1 MNFKDLMDSWS
12 ARREPVKTRQ
22 DYAVKLP
29 LNDASRLHALAD
41 LYSDVSIDRLITDLV
56 SAALDE
62 VEAAM
67 PYVAGER
74 VIREDD
80 HGDPVYEDAGMTPEF
95 LGLVK
100 KHRQELESDRA

>member
-1 MNFKDLMDSWS
+1 MSFKNLVDSWN
-12 ARREPVKTRQ
+12 ARREPAKTRQ
-22 DYAVKLP
+22 GYAVKLP

-41 LYSDVSIDRLITDLV
+41 LYPDVTTERLITDLV

-67 PYVAGER
+67 PYVPGER
-74 VIREDD
+74 IIREDD

-95 LGLVK
+95 LERVR
-100 KHRQELESDRA
+100 KHRQRLESGHD